1 MQAGVKGVIRLA
13 KLTTRDIAQM
23 RERGRRICMM
33 TAYDAGQA
41 HIVADAGV
49 DIILVGDSLGMV
61 VLGYDTTV
69 PVTVQDMIHHGAA
82 VRRGAPDT
90 MMIVDLPFLSYHQSV
105 AQALETAAAVMQQTG
120 ADGVKLEG
128 GRRIEAQVRAL
139 VECGV
144 PVCAHIG
151 LTPQSV
157 HGLGGFRVQGR
168 DAVTARALLEDALAL
183 QAAGAFAIVLECVP
197 AALAQRIT
205 AGLRIPTIGIGA
217 GQGCGGQVLVWHDAL
232 GLSAGHR
239 PRFVKVYAQL
249 RELAVA
255 AVEAYCSEVRAGAF
269 PGPEHEY
276 DMPSGM
282 LPTAEDGHDES
293 GHSD

>member
-1 MQAGVKGVIRLA
+1 MRLA
-13 KLTTRDIAQM
+13 KLTTRDVLHL
-23 RERGRRICMM
+23 RESGRPICMM

-41 HIVADAGV
+41 QIVADAGV

-69 PVTVQDMIHHGAA
+69 PVTVHDMIRHGAA

-90 MMIVDLPFLSYHQSV
+90 MMVVDLPFLSYHQSV
-105 AQALETAAAVMQQTG
+105 AQALETAAAIMQQTG

-157 HGLGGFRVQGR
+157 HALGGFRVQGR
-168 DAVTARALLEDALAL
+168 DEQTARALLEDALAL

-205 AGLRIPTIGIGA
+205 AALRVPTIGIGA
-217 GQGCGGQVLVWHDAL
+217 GRGCAGQVLVWHDAL
-232 GLSAGHR
+232 GMSTGHR

-249 RELAVA
+249 REQAVA
-255 AVEAYCSEVRAGAF
+255 AARAYCAEVRGRSF

-276 DMPSGM
+276 DMPPGI
-282 LPTAEDGHDES
+282 LPDAQDEPGKDDLS
-293 GHSD
+293 NKG